1 MSEKPIDW
9 RGSSLRDI
17 KDDDIFHL
25 MVARR
30 PGTNLVGLRQNLNP
44 MTGSRSMWLARERK
58 KSASIS
64 TMVDSA

>member
-30 PGTNLVGLRQNLNP
+30 PDTNTVGFRQNLNP

-64 TMVDSA
+64 TMVGSA